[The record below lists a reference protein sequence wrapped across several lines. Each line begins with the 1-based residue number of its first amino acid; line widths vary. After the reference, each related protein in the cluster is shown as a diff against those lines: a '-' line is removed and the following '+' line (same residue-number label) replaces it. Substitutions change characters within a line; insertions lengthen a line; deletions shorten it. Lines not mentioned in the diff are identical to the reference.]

1 MLVMTVRRYRS
12 CCCYIGFFHEVDTTR
27 HSRFAFSCA
36 WIEASSIV
44 RLLGGVLLRGL
55 AVGFPLI

>member
-1 MLVMTVRRYRS
+1 M
-12 CCCYIGFFHEVDTTR
+12 TR

-44 RLLGGVLLRGL
+44 RLLGGVSLRGL
-55 AVGFPLI
+55 AIGSLLI